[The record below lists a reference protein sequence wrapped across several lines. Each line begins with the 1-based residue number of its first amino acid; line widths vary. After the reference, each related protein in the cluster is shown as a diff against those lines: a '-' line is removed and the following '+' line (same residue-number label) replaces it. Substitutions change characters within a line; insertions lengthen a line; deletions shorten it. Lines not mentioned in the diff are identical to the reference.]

1 MALYIMVERVQSPL
15 ILDGHIIS
23 DSDVEFWDE
32 KIIIIIFVLHYMVYQ
47 AHDLVCVFEMLNTLN
62 GLSLLLLLL

>member
-15 ILDGHIIS
+15 ILVGHIIS

-32 KIIIIIFVLHYMVYQ
+32 KIIIIIFVLHDMVYKYG
-47 AHDLVCVFEMLNTLN
+47 VST
-62 GLSLLLLLL
+62 